1 MLKYPNSNWKNQY
14 LIYLQV
20 EDILAWKSK
29 LDFLDKQ
36 YAEFIEPDVGNKITS
51 IACLDDGK
59 IFKKLKL
66 N

>member
-1 MLKYPNSNWKNQY
+1 MYM
-14 LIYLQV
+14 IYLQV
-20 EDILAWKSK
+20 DNILTWKNK
-29 LDFLDKQ
+29 LDTHGKH
-36 YAEFIEPDVGNKITS
+36 YEEFIEPDVENKITA